1 MITTGRNDVREI
13 LRLEVLRVH
22 LDHPARLHEVR
33 LDSHLREVHRD
44 SHLLGND
51 QGVHRGNHRRD
62 IHHATKDHRSDMV
75 VEQERWVGMD
85 TDKGKDTVRVAEVV
99 DNKGKDN
106 PQVAGM
112 TLNQG
117 RMPCN
122 KPPMIGLMISA
133 YATVVSDDTAD

>member
-1 MITTGRNDVREI
+1 MITTGRNDAHEI
-13 LRLEVLRVH
+13 LHLEVLRVH

-33 LDSHLREVHRD
+33 LD

-75 VEQERWVGMD
+75 VEQERWAGMD
-85 TDKGKDTVRVAEVV
+85 TDKGKDTVGVT

-106 PQVAGM
+106 PQIAGM
-112 TLNQG
+112 KLNQG

-122 KPPMIGLMISA
+122 KPPMTGLMISA
-133 YATVVSDDTAD
+133 YATM

>member
-1 MITTGRNDVREI
+1 MITTERNDVREI

-22 LDHPARLHEVR
+22 QDHPGRQVHRREVR
-33 LDSHLREVHRD
+33 LDNYFLE
-44 SHLLGND
+44 ND
-51 QGVHRGNHRRD
+51 QGVHRDSHHRDNRLLD
-62 IHHATKDHRSDMV
+62 SHHATKDRRSDMV
-75 VEQERWVGMD
+75 VEQERWAGMD
-85 TDKGKDTVRVAEVV
+85 RDKGKDTVGVV

-117 RMPCN
+117 CMPCN
-122 KPPMIGLMISA
+122 KPPMTGLMILA

>member
-1 MITTGRNDVREI
+1 MSLMITTGRNDVHEI
-13 LRLEVLRVH
+13 LHLEVLRVHLEVLRVH

-33 LDSHLREVHRD
+33 LD

-75 VEQERWVGMD
+75 VEQERWAGMD
-85 TDKGKDTVRVAEVV
+85 RDKGKDTVGVA

-106 PQVAGM
+106 PQIAGM
-112 TLNQG
+112 KLNQG

-122 KPPMIGLMISA
+122 KPPMTGLMISA

>member
-1 MITTGRNDVREI
+1 MSLMITTGRNDVREI

-33 LDSHLREVHRD
+33 LD

-75 VEQERWVGMD
+75 VEQERWAGMD
-85 TDKGKDTVRVAEVV
+85 RDKGKDTVGVT

-106 PQVAGM
+106 PQIAGM
-112 TLNQG
+112 KLNQG

-122 KPPMIGLMISA
+122 KPPMTGLMISA

>member
-1 MITTGRNDVREI
+1 MITTGRNDVHEI
-13 LRLEVLRVH
+13 LHLEVLRVH

-33 LDSHLREVHRD
+33 LD

-75 VEQERWVGMD
+75 VEQERWAGMD
-85 TDKGKDTVRVAEVV
+85 RDRDKGKDTVGVT

-106 PQVAGM
+106 PQIAGM
-112 TLNQG
+112 KLNQG

-122 KPPMIGLMISA
+122 KPPMTGLMISA

>member
-1 MITTGRNDVREI
+1 MSLMITTGRNDVREI

-33 LDSHLREVHRD
+33 LDSHL
-44 SHLLGND
+44 LGND
-51 QGVHRGNHRRD
+51 QGVHRGNHRRN
-62 IHHATKDHRSDMV
+62 IHHATKDHRSDI
-75 VEQERWVGMD
+75 VEQERWAGMD
-85 TDKGKDTVRVAEVV
+85 RDRDKGKDTVGVT

-106 PQVAGM
+106 QQIAGM
-112 TLNQG
+112 KLNQG

-122 KPPMIGLMISA
+122 KPPMTGLMISA

>member
-33 LDSHLREVHRD
+33 LD

-75 VEQERWVGMD
+75 VEQERWAGMD
-85 TDKGKDTVRVAEVV
+85 RDKGKDTVGVT

-106 PQVAGM
+106 PQIAGM
-112 TLNQG
+112 KLNQG

-122 KPPMIGLMISA
+122 KPPMTGLMISA

>member
-1 MITTGRNDVREI
+1 MNHLFTTEKNDVREI
-13 LRLEVLRVH
+13 LRQEVLRVH
-22 LDHPARLHEVR
+22 LDR
-33 LDSHLREVHRD
+33 REVHRD

-62 IHHATKDHRSDMV
+62 SHHATKGHRSEME
-75 VEQERWVGMD
+75 VEQERWAGMD
-85 TDKGKDTVRVAEVV
+85 RGKDKGTVAVV

-122 KPPMIGLMISA
+122 KPPMTGLMISA
-133 YATVVSDDTAD
+133 YATVVAGDTAD

>member
-1 MITTGRNDVREI
+1 M
-13 LRLEVLRVH
+13 
-22 LDHPARLHEVR
+22 A
-33 LDSHLREVHRD
+33 
-44 SHLLGND
+44 
-51 QGVHRGNHRRD
+51 
-62 IHHATKDHRSDMV
+62 
-75 VEQERWVGMD
+75 VEKERWAGMD
-85 TDKGKDTVRVAEVV
+85 TDKGKDTVGAEVV

-133 YATVVSDDTAD
+133 YATVVSGDTAD

>member
-1 MITTGRNDVREI
+1 MSLMITTGRNDVREI

-33 LDSHLREVHRD
+33 LDSHL
-44 SHLLGND
+44 LGND
-51 QGVHRGNHRRD
+51 QGVHRGNHRRN

-75 VEQERWVGMD
+75 VEQERWAGMD
-85 TDKGKDTVRVAEVV
+85 RDKGKDTVGVT

-106 PQVAGM
+106 PQIAGM
-112 TLNQG
+112 KLNQG

-122 KPPMIGLMISA
+122 KPPMTGLMISA

>member
-22 LDHPARLHEVR
+22 LHEVR

-51 QGVHRGNHRRD
+51 QGVHRGNHRLD

-75 VEQERWVGMD
+75 VEQERWAGMD
-85 TDKGKDTVRVAEVV
+85 RDKGKDTVGVA

-122 KPPMIGLMISA
+122 KPPITSLMISA

>member
-1 MITTGRNDVREI
+1 
-13 LRLEVLRVH
+13 
-22 LDHPARLHEVR
+22 
-33 LDSHLREVHRD
+33 
-44 SHLLGND
+44 
-51 QGVHRGNHRRD
+51 
-62 IHHATKDHRSDMV
+62 
-75 VEQERWVGMD
+75 MD

-122 KPPMIGLMISA
+122 KPPITALMISA
-133 YATVVSDDTAD
+133 YATV